1 MSPNSFRI
9 ENDSLGSLKVPA
21 NVFYGIHSL
30 RARDNFPDRTPFH
43 PEWYKA
49 MGIVKQSCYQAY
61 RSFSIAVGERNTGNE
76 LPFALLGKDIID
88 ALEQAAKEISE
99 GKYFQSFIIPAI
111 NGGAGT
117 SINMNVNEIAANVA
131 LQKLGFAPG
140 DYDKIDPIEA
150 ANIYQSTNDVVP
162 TALKVATMF
171 LLGDLEEAINSLR
184 QKIEITEGKFRNELR
199 IAYTQMQE
207 AVPSSY
213 GMLFSTY
220 SEALSRDW
228 WRVSKCFERIKIVNL
243 GGSAVGTGIAVPKF
257 FIMEVVPALQK
268 LTGLPV
274 TRSENLS
281 DATNNLD
288 SIVEVHAI
296 LKAHAVN
303 LEKMVSDIRLLA
315 SDVAGIHGVS
325 IPQRQVGS
333 SIMPGKV
340 NPVIPEFVISAAHKI
355 YSNDMLISSL
365 SAQGCLDLNA
375 YIPVIGHALLESLKL
390 LIAADQTIGIHLI
403 EGLKINSGNGA
414 ARLFSSP
421 AITTALS
428 PLIGYRKAVMLS
440 KEMKATGCD
449 VFEANLKLRL
459 IDQDKL
465 RNVLKPENLLKT
477 GFTLNDIL

>member
-1 MSPNSFRI
+1 MSSNTFRT
-9 ENDSLGSLKVPA
+9 ENDSLGPMKVPA

-30 RARDNFPDRTPFH
+30 RARENFPDHTPFH
-43 PEWYKA
+43 LEWYKA
-49 MGIVKQSCYQAY
+49 MGAVKLACYQSY
-61 RSFSIAVGERNTGNE
+61 RSFSLAVTKRESTTE
-76 LPFALLGKDIID
+76 LPFSLLDNQVID
-88 ALEQAAKEISE
+88 SLEFAATEVSE
-99 GKYFQSFIIPAI
+99 GKHFSSFIVPAI

-117 SINMNVNEIAANVA
+117 SINMNVNEIIANAA
-131 LQKLGFAPG
+131 LQKLGLAPG
-140 DYDKIDPIEA
+140 TYDKIDPIEA

-162 TALKVATMF
+162 TALKVAVMY
-171 LLGDLEEAINSLR
+171 LLGDLETVINSLR
-184 QKIEITEGKFRNELR
+184 QQIEITEGKYRNELR

-220 SEALSRDW
+220 NEALSRDW

-243 GGSAVGTGIAVPKF
+243 GGSAVGTGLAVPKF

-268 LTGLPV
+268 ITGLAV
-274 TRSENLS
+274 TRNENLS

-288 SIVEVHAI
+288 SFVEVHAI

-375 YIPVIGHALLESLKL
+375 YLPVIGHALLESLKL
-390 LIAADQTIGIHLI
+390 LIAADMTVSVNLISGLTIEQGI
-403 EGLKINSGNGA
+403 GVS
-414 ARLFSSP
+414 RLYKSP

-428 PLIGYRKAVMLS
+428 PLIGYRKAVMLA
-440 KEMKATGCD
+440 KEMKLSGCD
-449 VFEANLKLRL
+449 IFEANQKLNLVEDEKLKR
-459 IDQDKL
+459 I
-465 RNVLKPENLLKT
+465 LKPENLLKT
-477 GFTLNDIL
+477 GFTLSDLL